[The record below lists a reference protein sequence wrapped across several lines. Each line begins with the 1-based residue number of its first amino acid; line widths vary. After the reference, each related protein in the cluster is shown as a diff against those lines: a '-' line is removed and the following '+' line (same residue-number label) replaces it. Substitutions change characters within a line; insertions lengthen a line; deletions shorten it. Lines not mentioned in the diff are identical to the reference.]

1 MKLIIGQIGQP
12 LVQGTLGLLLLMT
25 LCVIPGRAIADS
37 TGHFYLVSVGC
48 GDADNITLKA
58 MRTIQSA
65 DIVYCSKKNREN
77 YPELIKDKTVYP
89 RPGIHIHR
97 YLQSLKGNFG
107 FGKSKGEDLAA
118 KAKPELENFVRT
130 VTTAV
135 RAGKNVCLLDGGDPC
150 IFGPYI
156 WTVEVLQDLDPVI
169 IPGVSCLNAANAALH
184 RGLTFGVAAHSAIL
198 TNAAD
203 TKPGYGGSDTI
214 ARMAATRASMV
225 VFTMFSDMEK
235 LVAELGRFYP
245 PDTPVAI
252 VARAGYAKDEQV
264 IRGTL
269 ESILQVMKQKQNIPF
284 EHLVYI
290 GDFLK

>member
-1 MKLIIGQIGQP
+1 MACGI
-12 LVQGTLGLLLLMT
+12 LLAT
-25 LCVIPGRAIADS
+25 LCAIAGPAAAQES
-37 TGHFYLVSVGC
+37 GHFYLVSVGC

-58 MRTIQSA
+58 MKTIQSA
-65 DIVYCSKKNREN
+65 DIIYCSKKNRQA
-77 YPELIKDKTVYP
+77 YPELFKGKTVYP

-97 YLQSLKGNFG
+97 YLQSLRGNFG
-107 FGKSKGEDLAA
+107 HGKSRGEDLST
-118 KAKPELENFVRT
+118 KAKPELEAFVQT
-130 VTTAV
+130 VTQAV
-135 RAGKNVCLLDGGDPC
+135 HAGKNVCLLEGGDPC

-169 IPGVSCLNAANAALH
+169 IPGVSCLNAANAALQK
-184 RGLTFGVAAHSAIL
+184 GLTFGIAAHSAIL

-203 TKPGYGGSDTI
+203 TRPGYGGSDTI
-214 ARMAATRASMV
+214 ARMAAMQSSMV
-225 VFTMFSDMEK
+225 VFTMFSDMEN

-252 VARAGYAKDEQV
+252 VARAGYEKDEQV

-269 ESILQVMKQKQNIPF
+269 ENILQVMKKKGGVPF

-290 GDFLK
+290 GDFMK